1 MYNEE
6 LLHMSKML
14 QKAISFS
21 LKVQMVLGKM
31 NSYLNIPVFSLICMY
46 NIKNEKLINNNNYC
60 MPHTHIS
67 SREWEWTAV
76 ALHRL
81 WK

>member
-31 NSYLNIPVFSLICMY
+31 NSYLICMY

>member
-46 NIKNEKLINNNNYC
+46 NIKNEKLIINNYC